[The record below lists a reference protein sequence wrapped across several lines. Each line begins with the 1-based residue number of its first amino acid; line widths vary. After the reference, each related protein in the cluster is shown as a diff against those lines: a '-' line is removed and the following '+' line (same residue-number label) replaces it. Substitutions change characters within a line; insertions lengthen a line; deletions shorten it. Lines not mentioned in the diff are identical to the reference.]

1 MDFLFFLKNYI
12 CYKFNAKDEYSLH
25 SPFMFDFFV
34 NGLKKPC
41 KSKDICF
48 DSKIE
53 TIIPKNK
60 CLRKFLFRAFQ
71 YFKSQNIEVVYVKNE
86 DFSLDCVENFKS
98 YNSNTAIVIEGIY
111 KDVNKLEIWKRIKAN
126 RDFKICCD
134 FFDFGFVFLTD
145 KPLKKQ
151 NYVLRK
157 R

>member
-1 MDFLFFLKNYI
+1 MDFLFFLKSYT
-12 CYKFNAKDEYSLH
+12 CYKFKAKDEYSLH

-41 KSKDICF
+41 KSKDIYF
-48 DSKIE
+48 DSKLKN
-53 TIIPKNK
+53 IIPKSK
-60 CLRKFLFRAFQ
+60 SLRKFLFKAFQ
-71 YFKSQNIEVVYVKNE
+71 YFKSQDIEVVYVKKD
-86 DFSLDCVENFKS
+86 DFSLDCIENFKS
-98 YNSNTAIVIEGIY
+98 YSSNTAIVIEGIY
-111 KDVNKLEIWKRIKAN
+111 KNKSNYNLWKSLQAN
-126 RDFKICCD
+126 QDFKICSD